1 MTTSGLKA
9 LIPISL
15 RFVTQTTA
23 TAPGCSYSVYFIDSI
38 LGTTTLI
45 YNGNAV
51 SGASNPAYIELEIGS
66 IATDAT

>member
-1 MTTSGLKA
+1 MNA

-23 TAPGCSYSVYFIDSI
+23 IAPAGCAYSVYFNDKTYGS
-38 LGTTTLI
+38 TLI

-51 SGASNPAYIELEIGS
+51 VGLTNPAYIELEIGT
-66 IATDAT
+66 IATDST